1 MFGTITQKL
10 RDESGDSYYVDSSH
24 SVYGREGY
32 LMICTDIV
40 KKQREKLDDVV
51 FSQVGGLVDGKIDT
65 NRFEIVRD
73 MMLKRA
79 PVQLEQT
86 SGEVIANERLKEFIT
101 KDGKD
106 YSNYLEE
113 LSHIEVKQVLDIA
126 KQLTFDNKFSK

>member
-1 MFGTITQKL
+1 
-10 RDESGDSYYVDSSH
+10 
-24 SVYGREGY
+24 
-32 LMICTDIV
+32 
-40 KKQREKLDDVV
+40 
-51 FSQVGGLVDGKIDT
+51 
-65 NRFEIVRD
+65 
-73 MMLKRA
+73 MLKRA